1 MAGTAALLTA
11 PVEQIP
17 LRLDPHGVARVG
29 TSRVTLETLV
39 NVYHQGATAE
49 AIAERFPTLTL
60 ADIYAVLGYY
70 LRHRTEVDDYLRQQD
85 REAEAA
91 RRHYEQRFGRSK
103 TREQLAALR
112 RHKRSAGA

>member
-1 MAGTAALLTA
+1 MAGAAAPLAA

-17 LRLDPHGVARVG
+17 LRIDPHGVVRVG

-39 NVYHQGATAE
+39 NVYRQGATAE
-49 AIAERFPTLTL
+49 AIAERFPTLAM

-85 REAEAA
+85 QKAAAA
-91 RRHYEQRFGRSK
+91 RRRYEQSFGRSK

-112 RHKRSAGA
+112 QQKRANGA